1 MVQSKKQTT
10 SKPKF
15 AEVVISDNEARE
27 MREAVTS
34 RSRRNPYLKLS
45 YPNGVTL
52 ILPADISIDQLRA
65 YISIT
70 V

>member
-27 MREAVTS
+27 MRE
-34 RSRRNPYLKLS
+34 
-45 YPNGVTL
+45 GGG
-52 ILPADISIDQLRA
+52 DISIDQLRA

>member
-1 MVQSKKQTT
+1 MVQSKKQTG

-15 AEVVISDNEARE
+15 AEVIIGDKEAKE
-27 MREAVTS
+27 MYEATSS
-34 RSRRNPYLKLS
+34 RSRRNPYLKLN

-52 ILPADISIDQLRA
+52 ILPADISIDQLRD
-65 YISIT
+65 YISIK